1 MFTSAQAD
9 AFGVPRYALS
19 YAAKASRI
27 ESPFQGAY
35 RIAAS
40 PDDGY
45 AELAA
50 LWMLT
55 KPTVWRR
62 CSEAEKLAAEFFS
75 ALLGMPGEKLAWD
88 RKSLAWRAYES

>member
-19 YAAKASRI
+19 YAARAGRI
-27 ESPFQGAY
+27 EHPFQGAY

-45 AELAA
+45 AELVA

-55 KPTVWRR
+55 KPAAWRR
-62 CSEAEKLAAEFFS
+62 CSEAEKFAAKFFS
-75 ALLGMPGEKLAWD
+75 EPLGMSGEKLAWD
-88 RKSLAWRAYES
+88 RKSLA